1 MVRKKR
7 EALEQVLELV
17 ERLLDMYQQGYGR
30 KGRIILS
37 YLIEQG
43 GVVPEEIIGRKLGL
57 KSNEARKILQILAEQ
72 GIISFRRVASR
83 ERSRQGWYIDT
94 DNLESIIINR
104 LKRALEKLKTRLEYE
119 MQTNIYYCPHDFYK
133 ATIDEAFDIGFTC
146 PRCGSILEEYG
157 GERSASFL
165 REKIK
170 EIESLLKDIG
180 AL

>member
-1 MVRKKR
+1 MSRKKR
-7 EALEQVLELV
+7 EALEQVLDLAEK
-17 ERLLDMYQQGYGR
+17 LLDMYQPGYG
-30 KGRIILS
+30 KKARIILN
-37 YLIEQG
+37 YIIEQG

-57 KSNEARKILQILAEQ
+57 KSNEARRILQILAEQ

-104 LKRALEKLKTRLEYE
+104 LKRSLEKLKIRLDYE
-119 MQTNIYYCPHDFYK
+119 LQANLYYCPHDLNKFT
-133 ATIDEAFDIGFTC
+133 AEEAFSRDFIC

-157 GERSASFL
+157 GEKTAEFL

-170 EIESLLKDIG
+170 EIEKVLRENGVL
-180 AL
+180 